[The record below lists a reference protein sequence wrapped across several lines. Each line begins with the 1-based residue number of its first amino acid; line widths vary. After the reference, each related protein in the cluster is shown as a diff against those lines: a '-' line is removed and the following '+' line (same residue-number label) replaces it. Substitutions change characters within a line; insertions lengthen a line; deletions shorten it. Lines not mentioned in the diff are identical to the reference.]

1 MKNEKC
7 FYVSFNVGDVEV
19 WGSNLY
25 SNKAAALLETEN
37 SKDEIVEQ
45 ISAFSF
51 KYSDDDEIFEMLERA
66 ILDLKQYG
74 TFRDRENKLDFFIL
88 EQPILEGYEQK

>member
-7 FYVSFNVGDVEV
+7 FYVSFNVGHVEV

-25 SNKAAALLETEN
+25 SNKEAALLETEN
-37 SKDEIVEQ
+37 SKDKIVEQ

-51 KYSDDDEIFEMLERA
+51 KYLDDDETFEMLERA

-74 TFRDRENKLDFFIL
+74 TFRERENKLDFFIL
-88 EQPILEGYEQK
+88 EQPILEHYELK

>member
-7 FYVSFNVGDVEV
+7 YYVSFNVGNLEI

-25 SNKAAALLETEN
+25 SNKEAALSEMEN

-45 ISAFSF
+45 IAAYSF
-51 KYSDDDEIFEMLERA
+51 KYSEVEETFEVLERA

-74 TFRDRENKLDFFIL
+74 IFKEKETGLDFFIL
-88 EQPILEGYEQK
+88 EQPILEHYDH

>member
-1 MKNEKC
+1 MKNKKC
-7 FYVSFNVGDVEV
+7 FNVSFNVGDIEV

-25 SNKAAALLETEN
+25 SNKEAALLETEN
-37 SKDEIVEQ
+37 SKYEIAEQ

-51 KYSDDDEIFEMLERA
+51 KYSDDVETFEMLERA

-74 TFRDRENKLDFFIL
+74 KFRERENKLDFFIL
-88 EQPILEGYEQK
+88 EQPILDHYKQN

>member
-1 MKNEKC
+1 MENENC

-19 WGSNLY
+19 QCSNLY
-25 SNKAAALLETEN
+25 SNKEAVLLETEN

-51 KYSDDDEIFEMLERA
+51 KYSDDDETYEMLERA

-74 TFRDRENKLDFFIL
+74 TFKERENKLDFFIL
-88 EQPILEGYEQK
+88 EQHILEHY